1 MNPDRGRPSKAF
13 PQCKRPQHP
22 LQSPVRVLLYYSG
35 IKPPTVTI
43 SLRKHQERILD
54 RMLTYNKGQIIV
66 PTGGGKTLTM
76 ILDTQRRHDV
86 INNGTTTVVVAPRIL
101 LAEQLCSEFMEVLD
115 PNNSDPYLHVM
126 HVHSGE
132 THYTST
138 SNAYQIHLYA
148 NCARACG
155 EIVIIFTSYNSL
167 HRIQEADI
175 EVNAIYFDEAHNS
188 VKKNFF
194 PATEFFA
201 ENADRCYFYTATPK
215 HSLTP
220 NKPGMNWSVYGQVL
234 ENVPAPELV
243 QQGYILPPKV
253 VVKKLDVIKG
263 RKVMY
268 AEDGDNLIETIDD
281 NEVDKI
287 LICARS
293 TKQIMGLIS
302 QSNFVA
308 DLVERDY
315 HWMMIT
321 SKTGAIIDGK
331 KVDRE
336 KFFETLNKWGKESDR
351 KFVVIHHSILS
362 EGINVNGLEAVIF
375 MRNMDYIGI
384 SQSIGRVIR
393 LGAESKTFGLVC
405 IPTYDSVGISTAK
418 KVQAVV
424 DVVFNQGQ
432 PAISEIRR

>member
-1 MNPDRGRPSKAF
+1 MNKWHRGARKGVSVLYIIYIDGTALTITLRP
-13 PQCKRPQHP
+13 
-22 LQSPVRVLLYYSG
+22 
-35 IKPPTVTI
+35 
-43 SLRKHQERILD
+43 HQQRILD
-54 RMLTYNKGQIIV
+54 RMLAYNKGQIIV

-76 ILDTQRRHDV
+76 IVDTQRRHDV

-101 LAEQLCSEFMEVLD
+101 LAEQLCSEFMEVID
-115 PNNSDPYLHVM
+115 TSNTHIM

-132 THYTST
+132 THHFSST
-138 SNAYQIHLYA
+138 KADKIHMFA
-148 NCARACG
+148 TTARTAG
-155 EIVIIFTSYNSL
+155 ENVIIFTSYNSL
-167 HRIQEADI
+167 QRIVDADI
-175 EVNAIYFDEAHNS
+175 EVNTIYFDEAHNS
-188 VKKNFF
+188 VKRNFY

-220 NKPGMNWSVYGQVL
+220 KKPGMNWSVYGQVL
-234 ENVPAPELV
+234 ANIPAPELV
-243 QQGYILPPKV
+243 DGGYILPPKV
-253 VVKKLDVIKG
+253 VVKQLPVIKG

-268 AEDGDNLIETIDD
+268 AEDCDNLLETIDD
-281 NEVDKI
+281 NNIDKT
-287 LICARS
+287 LICART

-302 QSNFVA
+302 QSDFCLQLA
-308 DLVERDY
+308 QRGY
-315 HWMMIT
+315 SWMTIT

-331 KVDRE
+331 KVNRE
-336 KFFETLNKWGKESDR
+336 EFFNTLNTWGKDSNK

-362 EGINVNGLEAVIF
+362 EGINVSGLEAVIF

-384 SQSIGRVIR
+384 SKSIGRVIR
-393 LGAESKTFGLVC
+393 LGSTEKTFGLVC
-405 IPTYDSVGISTAK
+405 IPTYDTVGISTAR

>member
-1 MNPDRGRPSKAF
+1 MGVSVLYIIYIDGTALTITLRP
-13 PQCKRPQHP
+13 
-22 LQSPVRVLLYYSG
+22 
-35 IKPPTVTI
+35 
-43 SLRKHQERILD
+43 HQQRITD
-54 RMLTYNKGQIIV
+54 RMLAYNKGQIIV

-76 ILDTQRRHDV
+76 IMDTQRRHDV

-101 LAEQLCSEFMEVLD
+101 LAEQLCSEFLEVID
-115 PNNSDPYLHVM
+115 TSNTHIM

-132 THYTST
+132 THHFSST
-138 SNAYQIHLYA
+138 KADKIHLFA
-148 NCARACG
+148 TTARTAG
-155 EIVIIFTSYNSL
+155 ENVIIFTSYNSL
-167 HRIQEADI
+167 QRIVDADI
-175 EVNAIYFDEAHNS
+175 EVNTIYFDEAHNS
-188 VKKNFF
+188 VKRNFF

-220 NKPGMNWSVYGQVL
+220 KKPGMNWSVYGQVL
-234 ENVPAPELV
+234 ANIPAPELV
-243 QQGYILPPKV
+243 DGGYILPPKV
-253 VVKKLDVIKG
+253 VVKQLPVIKG

-268 AEDGDNLIETIDD
+268 AEDADNLLETIDD
-281 NEVDKI
+281 NNIDKT
-287 LICARS
+287 LICART

-302 QSNFVA
+302 QSDFCLELA
-308 DLVERDY
+308 KRGY
-315 HWMMIT
+315 SWMTIT

-331 KVDRE
+331 KVNRE
-336 KFFETLNKWGKESDR
+336 EFFNTLNTWGKDSTK

-362 EGINVNGLEAVIF
+362 EGINVSGLEAVIF

-393 LGAESKTFGLVC
+393 LGSTEKTFGLVC
-405 IPTYDSVGISTAK
+405 IPTYDTVGISTAK

>member
-1 MNPDRGRPSKAF
+1 MITLRP
-13 PQCKRPQHP
+13 
-22 LQSPVRVLLYYSG
+22 
-35 IKPPTVTI
+35 
-43 SLRKHQERILD
+43 HQQRITD
-54 RMLTYNKGQIIV
+54 RMLAYKKGQIIV

-76 ILDTQRRHDV
+76 IMDAQSSMNSID
-86 INNGTTTVVVAPRIL
+86 NGVTTVVVAPRIL
-101 LAEQLCSEFMEVLD
+101 LAEQLCSEFMEVID

-132 THYTST
+132 THHVST
-138 SNAYQIHLYA
+138 TKAEKIHLYA
-148 NCARACG
+148 NCARTMG
-155 EIVIIFTSYNSL
+155 ENVIIFTTYNSL
-167 HRIQEADI
+167 HRIMEADI
-175 EVNAIYFDEAHNS
+175 EVNNIYFDEAHNS

-215 HSLTP
+215 HSLTVK
-220 NKPGMNWSVYGQVL
+220 KPGMNWGFVYGQVL
-234 ENVPAPELV
+234 ANIPAPELV
-243 QQGYILPPKV
+243 EGGYILPPKV
-253 VVKKLDVIKG
+253 VVKQLPLIKG

-268 AEDGDNLIETIDD
+268 ADDCDNLIETIDD
-281 NEVDKI
+281 NNIDKT
-287 LICARS
+287 LICVRT
-293 TKQIMGLIS
+293 TKQIVNLLTHSDFCAELYQRGYS
-302 QSNFVA
+302 
-308 DLVERDY
+308 
-315 HWMMIT
+315 WMTIT

-336 KFFETLNKWGKESDR
+336 KFFETLNTWGKDPEK

-362 EGINVNGLEAVIF
+362 EGINVSGLEAVIF

-393 LGAESKTFGLVC
+393 LGGSEKTFGLVC
-405 IPTYDSVGISTAK
+405 IPTYDTVGISTAK